1 MGERREQRRRLKERL
16 RTRERLLLDLGA
28 LVYELHRQGRRAPE
42 LLQAKAAELT
52 IVDDDVRALQDELE
66 GISPPAG
73 RRFQRR
79 PQAEVESDHPGDETA
94 ESDAVFEE
102 EPAQ

>member
-1 MGERREQRRRLKERL
+1 M
-16 RTRERLLLDLGA
+16 LDLGA

-52 IVDDDVRALQDELE
+52 LVDDDVRALQDELE

-73 RRFQRR
+73 GRFQRR
-79 PQAEVESDHPGDETA
+79 PQAGAESESEPAPSDETA

>member
-66 GISPPAG
+66 GISPRTG
-73 RRFQRR
+73 QRFQRR
-79 PQAEVESDHPGDETA
+79 PQPEAEAQSDETA

>member
-52 IVDDDVRALQDELE
+52 IVDDDVRALQDQFE
-66 GISPPAG
+66 GIPPQ
-73 RRFQRR
+73 RRQPQRFQRR
-79 PQAEVESDHPGDETA
+79 LQADPSEETA

>member
-52 IVDDDVRALQDELE
+52 IVDDDVRALQDQLE
-66 GISPPAG
+66 GIPPQ
-73 RRFQRR
+73 RRQPQRFQRR
-79 PQAEVESDHPGDETA
+79 PQADPSEETA